1 VAPKAGGSRPPTN
14 PSHHKDKFLVVTIK
28 SRYNEVEAIIPK
40 V

>member
-1 VAPKAGGSRPPTN
+1 
-14 PSHHKDKFLVVTIK
+14 LVVTIK

>member
-1 VAPKAGGSRPPTN
+1 
-14 PSHHKDKFLVVTIK
+14 VTIK